1 MSSIV
6 QSPRQQTIRAWID
19 RWPLVLGFLALGIS
33 TIATLGKQVWSR
45 EEGAHGPIILATAAW
60 LLWRQSASFR
70 ENQQP
75 SSPWLVALG
84 LLVAL
89 PLFVFGR
96 AFDFISLEAAAL
108 YMVGLTMLYMS
119 FGLPAMLKNWFPL
132 FYMAF
137 LIPPPGWLLD
147 RITAPLK
154 QFVSFVSTDAMY
166 LIGLPIAREGV
177 TIRVAQYQLLVED
190 ACSGM
195 NSLVGLSAISLF
207 YIYLLR
213 GSSVR
218 YAGLLTLFV
227 IPIAIV
233 GNIARIII
241 LILLT
246 YFFGDEVA
254 QGFAHQAAGIFLFA
268 VALAL
273 VFALDSIFARTL
285 PKSWRPIS

>member
-1 MSSIV
+1 MSDAI
-6 QSPRQQTIRAWID
+6 QSPTRQALSAWID
-19 RWPLVLGFLALGIS
+19 RWPLLLGFFALGVS

-60 LLWRQSASFR
+60 LLWHQSSSFR
-70 ENQQP
+70 ENQRP
-75 SSPWLVALG
+75 SSPWLVTLG

-96 AFDFISLEAAAL
+96 AFDFISLETGAL
-108 YMVGLTMLYMS
+108 YIVGLTMLYMS
-119 FGLPAMLKNWFPL
+119 FGLTAMLKNWFPL

-166 LIGLPIAREGV
+166 LVGLPIAREGV

-195 NSLVGLSAISLF
+195 NSLIGLSAISLF

-227 IPIAIV
+227 VPIAIV

-268 VALAL
+268 VALTL
-273 VFALDSIFARTL
+273 VFALDSVLARTL
-285 PKSWRPIS
+285 PKSWRPT